1 MLVSTKN
8 KDTAK
13 NNSNSNPHINPLL
26 NFMVIIGPAKSIEN
40 KVEMHWFLFSNFWFN
55 EIRFDFSSLY
65 LNILNC
71 CIING
76 TFNGSKCFI

>member
-1 MLVSTKN
+1 MLVTTKN
-8 KDTAK
+8 KDTA
-13 NNSNSNPHINPLL
+13 NNNLNSYPPINPLL
-26 NFMVIIGPAKSIEN
+26 NFTVIIAPAKSIEN
-40 KVEMHWFLFSNFWFN
+40 KVEMHAFLFSNFWFN
-55 EIRFDFSSLY
+55 EIRFDFSSFY